1 MNNILMLV
9 LLMAAVTFIPRLL
22 PLVLVR
28 ADKLPVKFKLFLSYI
43 PYAVLGALIIPDG
56 FSGIPGS
63 IWISTV
69 VLAVAAV
76 VSWFR
81 KSIILTF
88 VISVTIAWVLQL
100 ISIGV

>member
-1 MNNILMLV
+1 MNNILILV

-22 PLVLVR
+22 PLVLVK
-28 ADKLPVKFKLFLSYI
+28 ADKLPGRFKLFLSYI

-69 VLAVAAV
+69 VLAVAAI

-81 KSIILTF
+81 KSVILTF
-88 VISVTIAWVLQL
+88 VLSVAVAWGLQL
-100 ISIGV
+100 VF